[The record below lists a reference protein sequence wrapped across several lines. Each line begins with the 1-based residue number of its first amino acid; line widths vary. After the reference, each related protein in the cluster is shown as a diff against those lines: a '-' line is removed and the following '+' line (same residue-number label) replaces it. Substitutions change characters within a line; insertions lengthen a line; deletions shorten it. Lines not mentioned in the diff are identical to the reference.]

1 MADVLLGISGS
12 EVTLPQLSFM
22 GSPPMWSESS
32 NKQIEKAVMS
42 DGSFNW
48 NFTKIAKIW
57 TIELGFL
64 SNAWLV
70 TLRGLNA
77 LNQIL
82 RFKDENKADIWYD
95 VVITSFNDEDER
107 MDIRQLDRY
116 RVSMTLEEAA

>member
-1 MADVLLGISGS
+1 MADVLLGLSGS
-12 EVTLPQLSFM
+12 ETTLPELTFI
-22 GSPPMWSESS
+22 GGPPSWPVSS

-57 TIELGFL
+57 TLELGYL

-82 RFKDENKADIWYD
+82 RFKDKNKADIWYD
-95 VVITSFNDEDER
+95 VVITSFNDKDER

-116 RVSMTLEEAA
+116 MVSMTLEEAT

>member
-12 EVTLPQLSFM
+12 EVTLPALSFM
-22 GSPPMWSESS
+22 GGTPTWSESS

-57 TIELGFL
+57 TLELGYL

-82 RFKDENKADIWYD
+82 RFKDKNKADIWYD
-95 VVITSFNDEDER
+95 VVITSFNDKDER

-116 RVSMTLEEAA
+116 MVSMTLEEAT